1 MNHQQFCVVLEL
13 WGSANECCFFS
24 YNVREMCQLKNE
36 KLRKFVEKVAKF
48 GGKWGDYGFAVTS
61 KDTSSNEAWKLD
73 IKNPTAFP
81 SAPWRH
87 RTKNEWFSRTIRQ
100 TTRELFA
107 KFTKQTK
114 ATFKNEIKIWIN
126 RVTFFRISTTL
137 TIAKLYA
144 CFYSLYLW
152 RISYIWFQHFNVI
165 YCRVFLA
172 QPQICRRN

>member
-1 MNHQQFCVVLEL
+1 
-13 WGSANECCFFS
+13 
-24 YNVREMCQLKNE
+24 MCQIKNE

-48 GGKWGDYGFAVTS
+48 AENEEIENFLWLLKTPHPMKLENKTS
-61 KDTSSNEAWKLD
+61 KIQPRSHH
-73 IKNPTAFP
+73 PP
-81 SAPWRH
+81 SATWRH

-152 RISYIWFQHFNVI
+152 RISYSDSNISM
-165 YCRVFLA
+165 
-172 QPQICRRN
+172 

>member
-1 MNHQQFCVVLEL
+1 
-13 WGSANECCFFS
+13 
-24 YNVREMCQLKNE
+24 MCQLKNK

-48 GGKWGDYGFAVTS
+48 GEKWGDHGFSVVS
-61 KDTSSNEAWKLD
+61 KDTSSNKARKQD
-73 IKNPTAFP
+73 IENPTAFS
-81 SAPWRH
+81 SAPRRH

-114 ATFKNEIKIWIN
+114 ATFKNK
-126 RVTFFRISTTL
+126 ISTTL

-144 CFYSLYLW
+144 CFSSLYLW
-152 RISYIWFQHFNVI
+152 RIFIFRLQHFNVI

-172 QPQICRRN
+172 QPQICSGVFECFF